1 MATNETTPS
10 SSSDGGRLKTFI
22 VFLGISLSVFQ
33 VWAVVFSTID
43 PLLHRAIFLTWILA
57 LGFVSYRP
65 YRSDF
70 KEGPA
75 WLDILLAVVSALSG
89 IYYIA
94 HFKRFSLRWPL
105 VESLTGPDLV
115 VGITVTLLVA
125 LITRRFIGW
134 PILLIA
140 FTFALYLLGGHLIPG
155 TFSHRYFSF
164 AEFIDVVAY
173 TLDGLMGTP
182 LGVATTYVFMFILFG
197 MVLFHSGGGEFF
209 INLAKA
215 LVGGARGGSAKVAV
229 FACGLFGM
237 ISGSPTSD
245 AVTTGTFSIPL
256 MKRMGYGATDAG
268 AIVAVAAT
276 GGSIMPPVMGSAA
289 FLMAE
294 FTGIP
299 YIEIAIAA
307 IVPAFLYYLGVLT
320 QVHLQALKLNMET
333 PQDEQTPGLR
343 SLLVKNFQF
352 LIPLMVLVVLLIQ
365 GMIPT
370 RAAAIATFLTFA
382 VSFIRTETR
391 MGLKK
396 IAAALGDTARG
407 SIVVVSA
414 TAAAGI
420 VVGAIGYSGIGG
432 KVTGLMSSLTGESL
446 FLALLL
452 TMVVCILLG
461 MGMPVPSAYVLTA
474 VLTAPALAGLGLPL
488 LAAHLFIVY
497 FSVLSA
503 ITPPVAVA
511 AYASAGIA
519 GGNPNQI
526 GFKAVRLGIVA
537 FIVPYIFV
545 YQPSLLLMGRPV
557 EVMVAVLTA
566 AIGVISLAAGL
577 EGWLLARLV
586 HWQRLLLLGGGLM
599 MIIPGIYTDLGGVV
613 FLALILGNQF
623 KQRLG
628 ASEKKLS
635 IKA

>member
-10 SSSDGGRLKTFI
+10 SASDGGRVKTFI

-43 PLLHRAIFLTWILA
+43 PLLHRAIFLTWVLA

-65 YRSDF
+65 YRSNF

-75 WLDILLAVVSALSG
+75 GLDILLAVVSALSG
-89 IYYIA
+89 IYYIV
-94 HFKRFSLRWPL
+94 HFERFSLRWPL

-125 LITRRFIGW
+125 LITRRFVGW
-134 PILLIA
+134 PILLVA
-140 FTFALYLLGGHLIPG
+140 FAFALYLLGGHLIPG
-155 TFSHRYFSF
+155 PFSHRYFSF
-164 AEFIDVVAY
+164 AEFIDVMAF

-182 LGVATTYVFMFILFG
+182 LAVAATYVYMFILFG
-197 MVLFHSGGGEFF
+197 MFLFHSGGGEFF
-209 INLAKA
+209 ISLAKTM
-215 LVGGARGGSAKVAV
+215 VGTARGGSAKVAV
-229 FACGLFGM
+229 FASGLFGM
-237 ISGSPTSD
+237 ISGSPTSG
-245 AVTTGTFSIPL
+245 AVTTGTFTIPL
-256 MKRMGYGATDAG
+256 MKRMGYS
-268 AIVAVAAT
+268 IEAVAST

-299 YIEIAIAA
+299 YIQIAIAA

-320 QVHLQALKLNMET
+320 QVHFQALKLNMEV
-333 PQDEQTPGLR
+333 PQDDETLGLR
-343 SLLVKNFQF
+343 SLLAKNFQF
-352 LIPLMVLVVLLIQ
+352 LIPLIVLVVLLIQ

-382 VSFIRTETR
+382 VSFIRSETR
-391 MGLKK
+391 MGFKK

-407 SIVVVSA
+407 SIIVVSA

-432 KVTGLMSSLTGESL
+432 KVTGLMLSLTGESL
-446 FLALLL
+446 FLVLLL
-452 TMVVCILLG
+452 TMLVCILLG

-497 FSVLSA
+497 FSVMSA

-511 AYASAGIA
+511 AYATAGIS
-519 GGNPNQI
+519 GGNPNRI

-545 YQPSLLLMGRPV
+545 YQPALLLIGRPV

-577 EGWLLARLV
+577 EGWLLSRLV
-586 HWQRLLLLGGGLM
+586 HWQRLFLLGGGLM
-599 MIIPGIYTDLGGVV
+599 MIIPGLYTDLGGVV
-613 FLALILGNQF
+613 VLALILGNQF
-623 KQRLG
+623 KQRVG
-628 ASEKKLS
+628 ASETAIQRK
-635 IKA
+635 

>member
-1 MATNETTPS
+1 MATIETTPS
-10 SSSDGGRLKTFI
+10 ADSDSGRMKTLI
-22 VFLGISLSVFQ
+22 VFLGIGLSVFQ

-43 PLLHRAIFLTWILA
+43 PLLHRAIFLNWVLA
-57 LGFVSYRP
+57 LGFLSYRP
-65 YRSDF
+65 YRSGF

-75 WLDILLAVVSALSG
+75 GLDIVLALVSALSG

-94 HFKRFSLRWPL
+94 HFERFSLRWSL
-105 VESLTGPDLV
+105 IDSLTGADLV

-140 FTFALYLLGGHLIPG
+140 LAFALYLLGGHLLPG
-155 TFSHRYFSF
+155 TFAHRYFSF
-164 AEFIDVVAY
+164 AEFIDVMAF

-182 LGVATTYVFMFILFG
+182 LAVAATYVYMFILFG
-197 MVLFHSGGGEFF
+197 MFLFHSGGGEFF
-209 INLAKA
+209 ISLAKT
-215 LVGGARGGSAKVAV
+215 LVGGSRGGSAKVAV
-229 FACGLFGM
+229 FASGLFGM
-237 ISGSPTSD
+237 ISGSPTSS
-245 AVTTGTFSIPL
+245 AVTTGTFTIPL
-256 MKRMGYGATDAG
+256 MKRMGYDSTDAS
-268 AIVAVAAT
+268 AIEAVAST

-299 YIEIAIAA
+299 YVQIAIAA

-320 QVHLQALKLNMET
+320 QVHFQAVKLNMEV
-333 PQDEQTPGLR
+333 PQDDETLGLR
-343 SLLVKNFQF
+343 SLLAKNFQF
-352 LIPLMVLVVLLIQ
+352 LIPLIVLVVFLIQ

-382 VSFIRTETR
+382 VSFIRSETR
-391 MGLKK
+391 MGFKE
-396 IAAALGDTARG
+396 IAAALADTARG
-407 SIVVVSA
+407 SIIVVSA

-432 KVTGLMSSLTGESL
+432 KVTGLMLSLTGESL
-446 FLALLL
+446 FLVLLL

-474 VLTAPALAGLGLPL
+474 VLTAPALAGLGLPRM
-488 LAAHLFIVY
+488 ASHLFIVY
-497 FSVLSA
+497 FSVMSA

-511 AYASAGIA
+511 AYATAGIS
-519 GGNPNQI
+519 GGNPNRI

-545 YQPSLLLMGRPV
+545 YQPSLLLIGRPI

-577 EGWLLARLV
+577 EGWLLSRLV

-613 FLALILGNQF
+613 VLALILGNQV
-623 KQRLG
+623 KQRVG
-628 ASEKKLS
+628 ASESAIQHK
-635 IKA
+635 